1 MYRKPSNTPQSSMF
15 SSLIDIID
23 KQHLLVLLA
32 DEIERQ
38 VFEDSFCKHYS
49 ERMGKPA
56 KPIRLMVSLL
66 ILKQLRNLGDENI
79 VMQWAE
85 NLYFQYFSGCL
96 VFTPGLPCS
105 ATELAEFRKRIGTGG
120 MEWYFVKA
128 ISSH

>member
-15 SSLIDIID
+15 SSLADIID
-23 KQHLLVLLA
+23 QQHRLVLLSDKIEWQGF
-32 DEIERQ
+32 DEN
-38 VFEDSFCKHYS
+38 FCKHYS

-66 ILKQLRNLGDENI
+66 ILKQLRNPSNENI

-105 ATELAEFRKRIGTGG
+105 ATELVEFRKRIGTGG

-128 ISSH
+128 TSLH